1 MPKVTPLNYSSA
13 ISTMSLKIL
22 SYYTDLG
29 KICIDEVMAGFK
41 KMGIMISENEA
52 ALLLHR

>member
-1 MPKVTPLNYSSA
+1 
-13 ISTMSLKIL
+13 MSLKIL